1 VTPAEFR
8 DICDRLGIA
17 PGRFAELC
25 GAAPGSRPGW
35 IRQGE
40 KGDVPPGV
48 AALARIAE
56 GVAGRLPYADLAAL
70 LKAEASRLEA
80 EARRRSGA

>member
-1 VTPAEFR
+1 MTPAELR

-35 IRQGE
+35 IRPSDR
-40 KGDVPPGV
+40 GDRSHVPPAV

-56 GVAGRLPYADLAAL
+56 GVAGRLPYPDLAAL
-70 LKAEASRLEA
+70 IEA
-80 EARRRSGA
+80 EAARLRALG

>member
-1 VTPAEFR
+1 VTPAELR

-35 IRQGE
+35 IRHGDRGE
-40 KGDVPPGV
+40 VPPGV

-56 GVAGRLPYADLAAL
+56 GVAGRLPYPDLAAL
-70 LKAEASRLEA
+70 IEA
-80 EARRRSGA
+80 EAARLRARG